1 MQRHDDSPRESPV
14 GRMNKWSVFWFAAGI
29 ACLPAA
35 LIVGGYTIWTI
46 LGIGSL
52 AISGLLALYR
62 PKEN

>member
-14 GRMNKWSVFWFAAGI
+14 GRMNKWVFVWLLTAL

-35 LIVGGYTIWTI
+35 LITGGYNTFTV
-46 LGIGSL
+46 IGVGAL
-52 AISGLLALYR
+52 ALAGLVALYR